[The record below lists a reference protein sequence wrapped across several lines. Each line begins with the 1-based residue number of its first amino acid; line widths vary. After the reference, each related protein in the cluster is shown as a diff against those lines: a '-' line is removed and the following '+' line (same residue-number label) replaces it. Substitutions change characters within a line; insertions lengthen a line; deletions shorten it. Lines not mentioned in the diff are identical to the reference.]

1 MTANVGCGDVNG
13 DVGRGDVDG
22 DVIVIAIVGTD
33 IYVSSF

>member
-22 DVIVIAIVGTD
+22 DVIVIAIVETD
-33 IYVSSF
+33 IYV